1 MVTAKELVE
10 LNRKGDLSRML
21 AEKFHG
27 VRCDP
32 LGKGD
37 LDLIITFESKGEA
50 PNIEAI
56 KVALSEYCTKLG
68 CELKFDSM
76 SGKDMVLAA
85 ITSTSDGHG
94 IISVTISTFYPQVSG
109 GEPIWFMWITTV
121 AMASSRTR

>member
-1 MVTAKELVE
+1 MITAKELVE
-10 LNRKGDLSRML
+10 LSRKGDLSKML
-21 AEKFHG
+21 AEKFNG
-27 VRCDP
+27 VRHDP
-32 LGKGD
+32 LGTGD
-37 LDLIITFESKGEA
+37 LDLIISFKSKAET

-56 KVALSEYCTKLG
+56 KKALSEHCAKLG

-109 GEPIWFMWITTV
+109 GEEIWFMLITTV
-121 AMASSRTR
+121 AMASTRLR